1 MPTTVGGRGV
11 GGERGCTP
19 MLANIVGVTNLVVHI
34 IVVRIVVRIVDVPYP
49 FARWLLGLVLSV
61 ETD

>member
-1 MPTTVGGRGV
+1 MPTTVGSRGL

-34 IVVRIVVRIVDVPYP
+34 IVVRIIDVPYP
-49 FARWLLGLVLSV
+49 FARWLLELVLSV